1 MGSGVPL
8 AVGVLEE
15 VEGYRVV
22 VVGWKVDVGVGSGV
36 GVVELGAGEGM
47 VVGSGKGLGVE
58 TELEKSDVMMIL
70 SEDDS
75 ARTKVMARS
84 MDTGISCI
92 VGPCSQN
99 VSTAD

>member
-15 VEGYRVV
+15 VEGFRVV

-36 GVVELGAGEGM
+36 GVVEL
-47 VVGSGKGLGVE
+47 GSGKGLGVE

-75 ARTKVMARS
+75 ARTKVMVRS

>member
-15 VEGYRVV
+15 VEGFRVV

-36 GVVELGAGEGM
+36 GVVEL
-47 VVGSGKGLGVE
+47 GSGKGLGVE